1 MIAVAGLLKIMQKE
15 LKSIQLDLLCL
26 PLLSECCPKLLIVTS
41 LLSTVN
47 VMVGVKNIYTFCFWK
62 FLLNS
67 DGVVF
72 YFFEYTGH
80 DTDIMTDIE
89 LTAAV
94 R

>member
-1 MIAVAGLLKIMQKE
+1 
-15 LKSIQLDLLCL
+15 
-26 PLLSECCPKLLIVTS
+26 
-41 LLSTVN
+41 
-47 VMVGVKNIYTFCFWK
+47 MVGVKNIYTFCFWK

-94 R
+94 RWHWLKGILQVQRHENVKINVNQSINDILGPTK